1 MAVRFSAISNNWNDA
16 TWQTVDST
24 SYLKSEAASTATTT
38 SYVASQA
45 FTPGIITVEGI
56 LLRIKGTTTTPT
68 GTLSVQLWNSTGS
81 AQVAVVTCNATDI
94 TNNNT
99 TYDGGWCYFKFG
111 SPVTLLGATN
121 YQVRVLSSVAGTV
134 TVYRDATAGNW
145 SRGLVTSTTA
155 SLSASDDVIICGNIT
170 GQGTTTVNTV
180 TFNYTGS
187 DSYGTVEVS
196 QYGKIICQNSAST
209 NYKLTIN
216 NGGYLRISHNGIF
229 EIGNSTTRIDASS
242 TFLITLTNATNS
254 NTFIDVRNYGT
265 FRMFGATKT
274 RNCLLAANAAVSATS
289 LTTNI
294 STGWKNG
301 DELGIAGTGG
311 NQQQQQRTLSAD
323 ASGTTLTIGS
333 GLTYATEGASPVQ
346 ADVINLTSN
355 VKIYGSSSSLLGYT
369 LAETCSTYDI
379 DQVEYKYMGA
389 SATYPAIYGK
399 TNGVWGIQ
407 TAGYFSCK
415 NCTFWGHSSHSI
427 NFGQLFA
434 GVTIDGVY
442 SYLSSGDFH
451 IKFYNN
457 MAAIYGSASSSVKN
471 CILIGGGYGINSNNQ
486 GTMLFDTITCA
497 NNNTTGVRL
506 LGYGSFSSVLTI
518 TNVKAYRCT
527 YGISN
532 TLAAP
537 GYRLDCLA
545 ISNVTCFRC
554 THGMYLYGAC
564 NFTLDNISL
573 FSNITSNL
581 QLHGCSNLKFTNCSL
596 QGGTTVVSPYGVYL
610 NEYNYTG
617 AVVVFENSVFGTVT
631 GHSSGDISNNCYYT
645 YILFNNCSFGSS
657 NLAPGQKN
665 MVEPSKMMFQR
676 FNGVAGSHKTLKGA
690 GTIQRDT
697 TIYDGSPSSVRM
709 TPNGAVP
716 PTNTLVK
723 LIGTIIPIAV
733 PNGSVATISIK
744 VRKSVAGD
752 GTAYTGAQPRLILKA
767 NPSAGSA
774 YNSDIVAATATNA
787 ANGAWET
794 LSYTMPTNVTDNV
807 GMEFYVDCDGNTG
820 WINVDTFVSSNN
832 NSMSY
837 YMNGEPISDV
847 VSNEK
852 SFTFVG

>member
-1 MAVRFSAISNNWNDA
+1 MRV
-16 TWQTVDST
+16 
-24 SYLKSEAASTATTT
+24 
-38 SYVASQA
+38 
-45 FTPGIITVEGI
+45 
-56 LLRIKGTTTTPT
+56 KGTTATPT
-68 GTLSVQLWNSTGS
+68 GTFSVELYNSTGALS
-81 AQVAVVTCNATDI
+81 IATVTCNATDI

-99 TYDGGWCYFKFG
+99 GLDGGWVYFKFG
-111 SPVTLLGATN
+111 SPVALLAATA
-121 YQVRVLSSVAGTV
+121 YSIRVRSSVAGTV
-134 TVYRDATAGNW
+134 TVYRNATAGNW

-399 TNGVWGIQ
+399 TNGEWVIQ

-415 NCTFWGHSSHSI
+415 NCTFWGHSSFSI
-427 NFGQLFA
+427 NFGGLFA

-442 SYLSSGDFH
+442 SYLTFSYGSFH
-451 IKFYNN
+451 INFYNN
-457 MAAIYGSASSSVKN
+457 MAAFGSASSSVKN
-471 CILIGGGYGINSNNQ
+471 CILIGGDYGNN
-486 GTMLFDTITCA
+486 L
-497 NNNTTGVRL
+497 R
-506 LGYGSFSSVLTI
+506 
-518 TNVKAYRCT
+518 
-527 YGISN
+527 
-532 TLAAP
+532 
-537 GYRLDCLA
+537 
-545 ISNVTCFRC
+545 
-554 THGMYLYGAC
+554 
-564 NFTLDNISL
+564 
-573 FSNITSNL
+573 
-581 QLHGCSNLKFTNCSL
+581 
-596 QGGTTVVSPYGVYL
+596 
-610 NEYNYTG
+610 
-617 AVVVFENSVFGTVT
+617 
-631 GHSSGDISNNCYYT
+631 
-645 YILFNNCSFGSS
+645 
-657 NLAPGQKN
+657 
-665 MVEPSKMMFQR
+665 
-676 FNGVAGSHKTLKGA
+676 
-690 GTIQRDT
+690 
-697 TIYDGSPSSVRM
+697 
-709 TPNGAVP
+709 
-716 PTNTLVK
+716 
-723 LIGTIIPIAV
+723 IIMI
-733 PNGSVATISIK
+733 
-744 VRKSVAGD
+744 
-752 GTAYTGAQPRLILKA
+752 
-767 NPSAGSA
+767 
-774 YNSDIVAATATNA
+774 
-787 ANGAWET
+787 EH
-794 LSYTMPTNVTDNV
+794 
-807 GMEFYVDCDGNTG
+807 
-820 WINVDTFVSSNN
+820 
-832 NSMSY
+832 
-837 YMNGEPISDV
+837 
-847 VSNEK
+847 
-852 SFTFVG
+852 